1 MDDEKQ
7 RRDLKESFDIAVGFL
22 GFFAAAFLVTTL
34 VLELTG
40 KDALWSAITTLVL
53 AVLLGLLWRFR
64 GRTLAT
70 QAPSDE
76 P

>member
-1 MDDEKQ
+1 MNDERQ
-7 RRDLKESFDIAVGFL
+7 RRDLKESLDIAVGFL
-22 GFFAAAFLVTTL
+22 GFFAAAFFVATL
-34 VLELTG
+34 VLELNG

-53 AVLLGLLWRFR
+53 AALLAWLWRFR
-64 GRTLAT
+64 SRTLAP